1 MIKCKLKKTA
11 KAPVLVGRVLFA
23 LYSKVVVHMARPNKY
38 ETHVKPHLEEI
49 KAAYARGV
57 DEKEIA
63 SSLGVSVSAW
73 CDYKNKYS
81 EFAEV
86 LKRDA
91 AATADILQRLDNA
104 LLKVACGY
112 EYEEITVYT
121 TTDDEGK
128 TKTHKEK
135 KKKHQPPNVTA
146 IFGAYNR
153 YDPNYIK
160 DKAYYDLKREELDL
174 KKAIAEANN
183 FDLEF

>member
-1 MIKCKLKKTA
+1 M
-11 KAPVLVGRVLFA
+11 
-23 LYSKVVVHMARPNKY
+23 MARPNKY
-38 ETHVKPHLEEI
+38 ETHVKPHLEDI

-81 EFAEV
+81 ELAEV

-91 AATADILQRLDNA
+91 DATADILQRLDNA

-121 TTDDEGK
+121 TTDDSGNV
-128 TKTHKEK
+128 KTHKEK
-135 KKKHQPPNVTA
+135 KVKHQPPNVTA

-183 FDLEF
+183 FDMEF

>member
-1 MIKCKLKKTA
+1 
-11 KAPVLVGRVLFA
+11 
-23 LYSKVVVHMARPNKY
+23 MARPNKY
-38 ETHVKPHLEEI
+38 ETHVKPHLEDI

-81 EFAEV
+81 ELAEV

-91 AATADILQRLDNA
+91 DATADILQRLDNA

-121 TTDDEGK
+121 TTDDSGNV
-128 TKTHKEK
+128 KTHKEK
-135 KKKHQPPNVTA
+135 KVKHQPPNVTA

-183 FDLEF
+183 FDMEF